1 MAGIHQ
7 TLREVRELYA
17 AMTGSAERAERA
29 ARKMEDY
36 NRQAE
41 QMLRTSGQEIR
52 DRAASLDR
60 AYDRL
65 ERRVEAQASEGSKWA
80 FLLQLLIVGF
90 FAALLAGIAR
100 AIVDWGL
107 ETVLPWWV
115 G

>member
-17 AMTGSAERAERA
+17 AMTGSAERAEQA
-29 ARKMEDY
+29 ARKMEDG

-41 QMLRTSGQEIR
+41 QMLRTSGKEIQE
-52 DRAASLDR
+52 RAASLDR

-65 ERRVEAQASEGSKWA
+65 ERRIEAQASEGSKWA
-80 FLLQLLIVGF
+80 FLLQLVIVGF
-90 FAALLAGIAR
+90 SAALLAGLAR
-100 AIVDWGL
+100 AIIDWGL
-107 ETVLPWWV
+107 ETLLLLWV